1 MFFGENNKFYK
12 IIAISI
18 TAVIISFI
26 VYALIIECGGVAA
39 AFGANLNEFLKCMVG
54 ISVFSVVVYLVV
66 YTIVYGLTFYFIRY
80 KPEDFIYSVN
90 KIKYADGSVK
100 YCATVQREKFAK
112 FELLSEDPKCVDDDG
127 NNYTRYMLASNNLL
141 VYLCEQLE
149 HVYFD
154 TANKAV
160 AVADGYKQQI
170 ISDLKKERKKKES
183 RKVVNETQIIIS

>member
-1 MFFGENNKFYK
+1 MFFGENNRFYK
-12 IIAISI
+12 IIAILI

-26 VYALIIECGGVAA
+26 VYALIIECGGAA

-54 ISVFSVVVYLVV
+54 VSVFSVVVYLVV

-141 VYLCEQLE
+141 V
-149 HVYFD
+149 
-154 TANKAV
+154 
-160 AVADGYKQQI
+160 
-170 ISDLKKERKKKES
+170 
-183 RKVVNETQIIIS
+183 